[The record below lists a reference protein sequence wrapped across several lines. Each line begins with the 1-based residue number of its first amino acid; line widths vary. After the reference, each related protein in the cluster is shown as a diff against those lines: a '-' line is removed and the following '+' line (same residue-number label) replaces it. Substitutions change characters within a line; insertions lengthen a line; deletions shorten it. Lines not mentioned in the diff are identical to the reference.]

1 MLESSAKEDS
11 MDDSFTYRG
20 MVYPW
25 HCDHMGHMNVMHY
38 VGKFDEACWN
48 MFSRLGL
55 TPSFLRRSGRG
66 MAAVEQRIRYQR
78 ELVAGDVVAVQSVV
92 TELRDKA
99 LIIEQTLFNAEHG
112 YAAAT
117 MTLTGVHLD
126 THARKAVPFTP
137 EIAARIRAFVARPPV
152 AAAFQV

>member
-1 MLESSAKEDS
+1 
-11 MDDSFTYRG
+11 MDDAFTYRG

-25 HCDHMGHMNVMHY
+25 QCDHMGHMNVMHY

-48 MFSRLGL
+48 LFARLGL

-66 MAAVEQRIRYQR
+66 MAAVEQHIHYQR

-99 LIIEQTLFNAEHG
+99 IVVEQTLFNAEHG
-112 YAAAT
+112 WAAAT
-117 MTLTGVHLD
+117 MSLTGVHLD
-126 THARKAVPFTP
+126 THVRKAVAFPP
-137 EIAARIRAFVARPPV
+137 EIASRIRGHLARPPV
-152 AAAFQV
+152 AAAFQL